1 MLLATWNINS
11 IRAREE
17 RLLNWLERR
26 QPDVVCL
33 QELKCTEQQF
43 PYDAIEAAGYRAAVH
58 GQKTYNGVAIL
69 AKSPIEDVTTGFGDD
84 SDESQARVISGTVEG
99 ARIISVY
106 VVNGKRVDSEKYE
119 YKLAWLERLEA
130 FLAGH
135 NLAAPLAICGDYNI
149 VPDERDV
156 EKKEAWEG
164 GVLYNEDLTTRFRR
178 LLDLGLV
185 DTFRRHH
192 QEGGLYSWWD
202 YRMLGFPKNNGLR
215 IDHILATPALADTS
229 TDAYIDRDER
239 KGQKPSDHAP
249 VLTEFEWGTR

>member
-1 MLLATWNINS
+1 VRDDADSARLEHVLAWLQENS
-11 IRAREE
+11 PEV
-17 RLLNWLERR
+17 L
-26 QPDVVCL
+26 CL
-33 QELKCTEQQF
+33 QETKVTEEQF
-43 PYDAIEAAGYRAAVH
+43 PLQPFQDRGWHVAH
-58 GQKTYNGVAIL
+58 SGQKSYNGVAIL

-84 SDESQARVISGTVEG
+84 GDESQARVITGTVEG

-106 VVNGKRVDSEKYE
+106 VVNGKRVDSDKYE

-135 NLAAPLAICGDYNI
+135 DLAAPLAICGDYNI

>member
-1 MLLATWNINS
+1 MLLATWNVNS

-17 RLLNWLERR
+17 RLLAWLEHRR
-26 QPDVVCL
+26 PDVVCL
-33 QELKCTEQQF
+33 QELKCTEEQF
-43 PYDAIEAAGYRAAVH
+43 PYDAITAAGYQAAVH
-58 GQKTYNGVAIL
+58 GQKAYNGVAIL
-69 AKSPIEDVTTGFGDD
+69 AKGPIDDVTTGFGDG

-106 VVNGKRVDSEKYE
+106 VVNGKHIDSDKYAL
-119 YKLAWLERLEA
+119 KLQWLDRLERFVA
-130 FLAGH
+130 RQD
-135 NLAAPLAICGDYNI
+135 LAAPLAICGDYNI

-164 GVLYNEDLTTRFRR
+164 GVLYNEDLSARFQR
-178 LLDLGLV
+178 LLELGLI

-215 IDHILATPALADTS
+215 IDLLLATPALANTS
-229 TDAYIDRDER
+229 TDAWVDRDER

-249 VLTEFEWGTR
+249 VLTEFEWPQ

>member
-1 MLLATWNINS
+1 MLLATWNVNS

-17 RLLNWLERR
+17 RLIAWLGRR
-26 QPDVVCL
+26 RPNVVCL
-33 QELKCTEQQF
+33 QELKCTDDQF

-69 AKSPIEDVTTGFGDD
+69 ARSAIEEVTTGFGDGG
-84 SDESQARVISGTVEG
+84 DESQARVISGTVEG

-106 VVNGKRVDSEKYE
+106 VVNGQSVDSDKYA
-119 YKLAWLERLEA
+119 YKLAWLERLETFVA
-130 FLAGH
+130 THDLS
-135 NLAAPLAICGDYNI
+135 APLGICGDYNI

-156 EKKEAWEG
+156 ENADSWAG
-164 GVLYNEDLTTRFRR
+164 GVLYNEDLSARFQR

-192 QEGGLYSWWD
+192 EEGGLYSWWD

-215 IDHILATPALADTS
+215 IDHILATPALANTS
-229 TDAYIDRDER
+229 TDAYVDRDER

-249 VLTEFEWGTR
+249 VLTAFGP